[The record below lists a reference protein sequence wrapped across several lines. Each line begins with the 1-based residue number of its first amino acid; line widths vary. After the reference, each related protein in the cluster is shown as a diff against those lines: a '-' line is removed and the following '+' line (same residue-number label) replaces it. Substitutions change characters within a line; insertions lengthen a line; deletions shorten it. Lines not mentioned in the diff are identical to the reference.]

1 MVNIARVQFA
11 SSAWMPV
18 LEAGPLRAVMPIIV
32 TVRGFDTS
40 ELVIDLAEYI
50 AAELPWAVLG
60 ETVIAFDSVPIETSS
75 ATSLGERI
83 GALAITIAPSQ
94 PAPIYTAESDVPDQ
108 AIVRIFLEQLISPQE
123 ADREDPLVCR
133 RRDIVALLGSLNG
146 SIL

>member
-1 MVNIARVQFA
+1 MTNIARVQFA

-18 LEAGPLRAVMPIIV
+18 FELGPLRAVMPIIV
-32 TVRGFDTS
+32 TVRGFDTT

-50 AAELPWAVLG
+50 KKSLGWATDQ
-60 ETVIAFDSVPIETSS
+60 TVIAFDSVPIETPS

-94 PAPIYTAESDVPDQ
+94 PAPVYTPESDVPDQ
-108 AIVRIFLEQLISPQE
+108 AVVRILLEQLISPKE

-133 RRDIVALLGSLNG
+133 RWDIVALLGSLNG
-146 SIL
+146 SIP